1 MTEPQPVLAPLSRAA
16 LILVVTVRPDPVS
29 RARVRE
35 FCADLPGLVRS
46 VGFRDLEAQ
55 LSCVTGFGA
64 GVWSGLF
71 AVAPPADLHAFQPIS
86 GAVHEAVATPGDVVI
101 HVRAARLDL
110 CFELASQ
117 ILVRLQGAVSPVD
130 EVQGFRFFDY
140 RDLLGFVDGTEN
152 PTGEAARAA
161 AQDLVVSNW
170 YRGQGELSSHLRSTR
185 RGAQGVRP
193 DNSLT
198 TADLACRPD
207 RSTARDL
214 SGPRSG

>member
-86 GAVHEAVATPGDVVI
+86 GAVHEAVATPGDVVF

-117 ILVRLQGAVSPVD
+117 ILVRLQRAVSPVD
-130 EVQGFRFFDY
+130 EVQGSASSITATCSASSTAPRT
-140 RDLLGFVDGTEN
+140 RLGRRRVL
-152 PTGEAARAA
+152 PPRI
-161 AQDLVVSNW
+161 SW
-170 YRGQGELSSHLRSTR
+170 YQSGIAGKASFSSHLRSTR

-198 TADLACRPD
+198 TADVACRGGG
-207 RSTARDL
+207 
-214 SGPRSG
+214 GPRSG